1 MLRGYNVIKA
11 FNWERVF
18 ITIDV
23 ENILEKVGIGST
35 NPFKVKASDGKIYV
49 MKIRNDACDGK
60 TLLNELIAYRLAKL
74 LDLPISNCCL
84 INLKK
89 EHIEG
94 NIFNMAGIN
103 CMEGIGFASEYMQGS
118 TRINPKILESVINAE
133 DIPSIILFDQ
143 LILNTDR
150 SENDGNLYYDRK
162 SKKLMII
169 DHSHIF
175 GGWST
180 WDAHQIKNLIKDPP
194 TVIKNLAGKNYHFFI
209 PYVSGH
215 SPFNKI
221 TKKINHLD
229 GEIDRLFDNI
239 PIEWDISEEEIAVT
253 RKFISYQLENY
264 VGILQQL
271 KDVFYLWKGAC

>member
-1 MLRGYNVIKA
+1 M
-11 FNWERVF
+11 F

-49 MKIRNDACDGK
+49 IKIKNDACDGK

-89 EHIEG
+89 EHIED
-94 NIFNMAGIN
+94 NIFNMDGIN
-103 CMEGIGFASEYMQGS
+103 CVEGIGFASEYMQGN
-118 TRINPKILESVINAE
+118 TRINAGMLKSIINAE

-143 LILNTDR
+143 IILNTDR
-150 SENDGNLYYDRK
+150 SENDGNLYYDKRT
-162 SKKLMII
+162 KKLMII

-180 WDAHQIKNLIKDPP
+180 WNVHQIRALIKEPP
-194 TVIKNLAGKNYHFFI
+194 AVINNLVGKNYHFFI

-221 TKKINHLD
+221 TKKIDHLA
-229 GEIDRLFDNI
+229 GEIDGLFEDI
-239 PIEWDISEEEIAVT
+239 PIEWSIDEEEIAVT
-253 RKFISYQLENY
+253 KKFIRYQ
-264 VGILQQL
+264 
-271 KDVFYLWKGAC
+271 